1 MSTPNR
7 PLGTGA
13 DGSFTLRPGR
23 LYRFLLVVN
32 GSPVVD
38 ELAGALLKL
47 GLAGHDLALSINAD
61 DWLDEKPPDW
71 PTETVPAIAANE
83 HLVRASGSFSGARM
97 RVLPDTPIAGGG
109 TLTIAQAWDYGP
121 AQSPEEMTGATESP
135 AGDRHGGILLAGV
148 LAVTGV
154 AAWRFIA
161 TGRRLHAE
169 EERLNTLELRAERA
183 RIGGRIRALMS
194 EGYPPPDAEAIAASE
209 SVAASQA
216 AAFEQAGGDSAAR
229 GE

>member
-1 MSTPNR
+1 MSAPNR
-7 PLGTGA
+7 PVGPGA

-23 LYRFLLVVN
+23 LYRLLVMVN
-32 GSPVVD
+32 GAPTVD
-38 ELAGALLKL
+38 ELAGAMLKI
-47 GLAGHDLALSINAD
+47 GFSGPDLALSVSAD
-61 DWLDEKPPDW
+61 DWSDEAPPDW
-71 PTETVPAIAANE
+71 PTETVPTIAANE
-83 HLVRASGSFSGARM
+83 HLVRTSGSFSGARM
-97 RVLPDTPIAGGG
+97 RVLRDTPIAGGG

-121 AQSPEEMTGATESP
+121 AQEPEQRTGAALPQE
-135 AGDRHGGILLAGV
+135 GRHGGILLAGV
-148 LAVTGV
+148 LAVTGI

-161 TGRRLHAE
+161 TGRRLQAE

-209 SVAASQA
+209 SVVASQA
-216 AAFEQAGGDSAAR
+216 AEFEQAAPSDVSMP